1 VVRES
6 PGPVPWP
13 APAEAH
19 MIDLELT
26 GADGHLVRQCPR
38 CYART
43 IRVACPVL
51 GTLQEELDGAA
62 SDVYDCPGCSE
73 QVRLACPIAETA

>member
-1 VVRES
+1 
-6 PGPVPWP
+6 
-13 APAEAH
+13 

-51 GTLQEELDGAA
+51 GTLREELLGTA

-73 QVRLACPIAETA
+73 QVRLPCRLGWTE

>member
-1 VVRES
+1 
-6 PGPVPWP
+6 
-13 APAEAH
+13 
-19 MIDLELT
+19 MIDQELL
-26 GADGHLVRQCPR
+26 GLDGHLVRTCPR

-51 GTLQEELDGAA
+51 GTLREELVEAP

-73 QVRLACPIAETA
+73 QIRLACPIGEAV